1 MITTRLEKI
10 EQLLTDD
17 CRKALAEID
26 AVICEITLDEFN
38 FDQDDLFIVNM
49 ETQLDE
55 KEAYLVTELLKLAG
69 WKSITIDD
77 DQVRFYF

>member
-10 EQLLTDD
+10 EQLLTAD

-69 WKSITIDD
+69 WKSITIDND
-77 DQVRFYF
+77 HVRFYF